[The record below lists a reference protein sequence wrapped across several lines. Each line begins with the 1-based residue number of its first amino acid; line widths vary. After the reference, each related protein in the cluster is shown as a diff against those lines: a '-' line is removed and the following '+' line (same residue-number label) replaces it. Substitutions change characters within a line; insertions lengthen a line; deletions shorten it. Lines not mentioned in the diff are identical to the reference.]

1 MWGGCCKIACIS
13 GYKGLGLNG
22 EGELRKESTCKEY
35 LQVQQEGK
43 RKVSRIVK
51 YHIPNRKD
59 GSKRLADNTLTALT
73 LMIAESKIKVKDVM
87 VKVVLNMIN

>member
-1 MWGGCCKIACIS
+1 M
-13 GYKGLGLNG
+13 
-22 EGELRKESTCKEY
+22 
-35 LQVQQEGK
+35 
-43 RKVSRIVK
+43 K

-87 VKVVLNMIN
+87 VKVVLNMINQSNEWPRGMYMYGEETVIIF